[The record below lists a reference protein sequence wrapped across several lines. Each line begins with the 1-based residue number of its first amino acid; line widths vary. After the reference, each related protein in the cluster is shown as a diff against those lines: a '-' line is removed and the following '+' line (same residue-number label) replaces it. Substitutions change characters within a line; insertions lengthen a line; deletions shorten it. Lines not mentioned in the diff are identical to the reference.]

1 MNPKRRFLNHLA
13 LTSPLIFDK
22 INLMSKGG
30 LTMKKILIIGN
41 FHQLGQKTYDKL
53 SSQYEV
59 KLLDGIDFEDVSAY
73 ADNLDDVN
81 VIYTFLGPL
90 DVDLQIGAVIQALD
104 RVNPPLEQFIMLS
117 TAGID
122 NELTETV
129 TYPGVDNNKEYLNQ
143 QRYAVKL
150 VDEYEIPYT
159 ILRPVEIVDQQA
171 GELDIIDEGISMQY
185 GRVSS
190 DNVANTAAK
199 VVEYQQFI
207 NQSIGLIER

>member
-1 MNPKRRFLNHLA
+1 
-13 LTSPLIFDK
+13 
-22 INLMSKGG
+22 
-30 LTMKKILIIGN
+30 MKKVLIIGN
-41 FHQLGQKTYDKL
+41 FHQLGKKVYDKL
-53 SSQYEV
+53 SNQYEV
-59 KLLDGIDFEDVSAY
+59 NLLDGIDFEDVSAY
-73 ADNLDDVN
+73 ADNLTGVN

-104 RVNPPLEQFIMLS
+104 RVNPPLDQFIMLS

-122 NELTETV
+122 NELTEEV
-129 TYPGVDNNKEYLNQ
+129 TYPDVDNNKEYLNQ

-159 ILRPVEIVDQQA
+159 ILRPVEIVDEQT
-171 GELDIIDEGISMQY
+171 GELDVIDEGISMQY
-185 GRVSS
+185 GRVSA
-190 DNVANTAAK
+190 DNVANTAVK

>member
-1 MNPKRRFLNHLA
+1 MN
-13 LTSPLIFDK
+13 
-22 INLMSKGG
+22 KGG
-30 LTMKKILIIGN
+30 LTMKKVLIIGN
-41 FHQLGQKTYDKL
+41 FHHLGQKVYNKL
-53 SSQYEV
+53 SNQYEV
-59 KLLDGIDFEDVSAY
+59 NLLDGIDFEDVNAY
-73 ADNLDDVN
+73 ADNLEGVN

-122 NELTETV
+122 NELTEEV
-129 TYPGVDNNKEYLNQ
+129 TYQDVDNNKEYLNQ

-159 ILRPVEIVDQQA
+159 ILRPVKIDDEQS
-171 GELDIIDEGISMQY
+171 GELDVIDEGISMQY
-185 GRVSS
+185 GRVSA